1 MELDERTGQMFSVKP
16 LPLFII
22 RSKEK
27 PAEDAVE
34 AVDDSKKED
43 GESEKKDGADP
54 EKKEEKKA
62 DESMKSG
69 LSMSIADTTE
79 DGDAKAAEEAARAK
93 KAAKGLSQKELDALV
108 DIELSETNT
117 ITLF

>member
-1 MELDERTGQMFSVKP
+1 MFSVKP

-22 RSKEK
+22 RSKEEKPVEEAEGDAADGSK
-27 PAEDAVE
+27 PAE
-34 AVDDSKKED
+34 
-43 GESEKKDGADP
+43 GESEKKEGEP
-54 EKKEEKKA
+54 EKEGGEKKA
-62 DESMKSG
+62 DASMKSG

-93 KAAKGLSQKELDALV
+93 KASKGLTQKEMEAGV
-108 DIELSETNT
+108 DIELTETET